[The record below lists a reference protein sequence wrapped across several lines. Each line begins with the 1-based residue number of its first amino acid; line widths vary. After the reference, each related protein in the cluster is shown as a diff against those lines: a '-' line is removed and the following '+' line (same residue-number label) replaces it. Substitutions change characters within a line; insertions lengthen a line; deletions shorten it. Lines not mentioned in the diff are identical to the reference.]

1 MSLMPPPPLR
11 KPAPMRWTKE
21 EFYRLVDLGGFRGR
35 RVFVHRGEL
44 IEMPPMGWR
53 HATALMK
60 ITRVL
65 QLQFPEHIVRIQ
77 MPLEVP
83 GDFTP
88 EPDAA
93 LFSSPAAFAFPRPTQ
108 SLLVIEVSD
117 SSLELDREKAGVY
130 AAANVPEY
138 WLLNVVDRQLEVYR
152 NGTPDSASETGFR
165 YADVRA
171 LGEGDSI
178 ATLIDSSVVIKVGEM
193 LP

>member
-1 MSLMPPPPLR
+1 MSLMQSPPLR

-44 IEMPPMGWR
+44 IEMPPMGWE
-53 HATALMK
+53 H
-60 ITRVL
+60 L
-65 QLQFPEHIVRIQ
+65 QAVAKLDRWLQRQFPQLMVHTQ
-77 MPLEVP
+77 MPFETP
-83 GDFTP
+83 GPYTP
-88 EPDAA
+88 EPDLAVLTMQAA
-93 LFSSPAAFAFPRPTQ
+93 ARFPRP
-108 SLLVIEVSD
+108 SAALLVIEVSD

-152 NGTPDSASETGFR
+152 NVTPDSASETGFR
-165 YADVRA
+165 YAAVRA

-178 ATLIDSSVVIKVGEM
+178 ATLIDSTVVIKVGEM